1 MVRSSHISRLT
12 ASIERYYLR
21 ILGRWVDRFVD
32 AATIADRNQE
42 LRRAHLLVA
51 SCWSTA
57 AIAFAGSG
65 LVYRLQGGSPIA
77 IAFASCGILA
87 IINPFFLSRA
97 ASVRYPSLIYCL
109 EVLLLLAFIATQ
121 TGGFNEFVL
130 PWQTP
135 IVPLAAFL
143 IGTEFGF
150 YCAAF
155 IALETIAFYLLGRSG
170 HNFPQP
176 LPEEWIT
183 GLSMLTL
190 VSLAGVAAL
199 VISILEHA
207 RQRAVVNSRETA
219 TRFEY
224 LIRNSSDLITLCDPD
239 GTIVYVS
246 PSVGTVLG
254 YTPNEVVGQN
264 VFNMMHPE
272 DRDVTVA
279 RLSEVINN
287 PDQALTAEYRLLHR
301 DGSWRM
307 VQTLS
312 RNAVNEK
319 AVAGIV
325 ANSRDVTVTHELNLK
340 LIEAKEG
347 AEAANL
353 AKSEFLANMSHEL
366 RTPLHGIL
374 SFAGFGIRRGSTA
387 SPEKLRDYFAK
398 IEQSGRVLLALL
410 NDVLDLAKLEA
421 GKMTFSFQSADLNV
435 LLATVIDEF
444 SSLTS
449 ERHLT
454 IDYSAPPFDTLVI
467 MDPVRVMQVLRNLLS
482 NAVKFS
488 PEHSRITIR
497 LERTAGALI
506 VYVCDQ
512 GMGVPEG
519 ELDAIFEKFVQSS
532 KTTSG
537 AGGTGLGLAI
547 CREIVTAHQ
556 GSISATNRPGGGA
569 QFAFELPLSHEPEWR
584 LGSAAL
590 APSQQMRRE
599 RRKLEQHER
608 ALRAALGRDAAGI

>member
-1 MVRSSHISRLT
+1 LFEVLVCLT
-12 ASIERYYLR
+12 
-21 ILGRWVDRFVD
+21 F
-32 AATIADRNQE
+32 
-42 LRRAHLLVA
+42 
-51 SCWSTA
+51 
-57 AIAFAGSG
+57 
-65 LVYRLQGGSPIA
+65 IA
-77 IAFASCGILA
+77 IQNGGFSAVALSWQVPVPPLA
-87 IINPFFLSRA
+87 MFLVGLNLALCSAAYITIEIIVLYHLSRA
-97 ASVRYPSLIYCL
+97 GYPFSQPLSQEWTTWLTMLSLIAM
-109 EVLLLLAFIATQ
+109 VLIA
-121 TGGFNEFVL
+121 VL
-130 PWQTP
+130 
-135 IVPLAAFL
+135 
-143 IGTEFGF
+143 
-150 YCAAF
+150 
-155 IALETIAFYLLGRSG
+155 
-170 HNFPQP
+170 
-176 LPEEWIT
+176 IT
-183 GLSMLTL
+183 W
-190 VSLAGVAAL
+190 VYA
-199 VISILEHA
+199 HA
-207 RQRAVVNSRETA
+207 RQRAVIDLRVTA

-224 LIRNSSDLITLCDPD
+224 LICNSSDLITLCNPD

-254 YTPNEVVGQN
+254 YTPDEVLGTN
-264 VFNMMHPE
+264 VFDMMHPE
-272 DRDVTVA
+272 DREATAA
-279 RLSEVINN
+279 RLGEVINH
-287 PDQALTAEYRLLHR
+287 PEHALTAEYRLMHR

-325 ANSRDVTVTHELNLK
+325 ANSRDVTETHELNLN
-340 LIEAKEG
+340 LIEAKER

-374 SFAGFGIRRGSTA
+374 SFAGFGIKRGGTA

-435 LLATVIDEF
+435 LLATAIDEF

-454 IDYSAPPFDTLVI
+454 IDYSAPPFDTLVV

-488 PEHSRITIR
+488 PEHSTITMR

-512 GMGVPEG
+512 GMGIPED

-556 GSISATNRPGGGA
+556 GSISATNRPEGGA
-569 QFAFELPLSHEPEWR
+569 QFAFELPLSHEPGWR
-584 LGSAAL
+584 LDTAAL
-590 APSQQMRRE
+590 APSQQVRRE
-599 RRKLEQHER
+599 RRKLEQHQR
-608 ALRAALGRDAAGI
+608 ALRAALGRDATGI

>member
-1 MVRSSHISRLT
+1 MVRSRHISRLT
-12 ASIERYYLR
+12 ASVKRYYLR
-21 ILGRWVDRFVD
+21 VLARWVDDFVN
-32 AATIADRNQE
+32 AATLADRSQE
-42 LRRAHLLVA
+42 LRRAGVLLA

-57 AIAFAGSG
+57 AIAFACFG
-65 LVYRLQGGSPIA
+65 LVYRLQGRSPTA
-77 IAFASCGILA
+77 IALAACGVLVIL
-87 IINPFFLSRA
+87 NPLFLSRTN
-97 ASVRYPSLIYCL
+97 SVRYPSLIYCL
-109 EVLLLLAFIATQ
+109 EVLLLLVFIATQ
-121 TGGFNEFVL
+121 TGGFSAFVL
-130 PWQTP
+130 PWQIL

-155 IALETIAFYLLGRSG
+155 IALETFAFYLLGRLGYTFS
-170 HNFPQP
+170 QP
-176 LPEEWIT
+176 LSAEWIT
-183 GLSMLTL
+183 RLSMLTL
-190 VSLAGVAAL
+190 VSMAGGAA
-199 VISILEHA
+199 VVTSIYEHA
-207 RQRAVVNSRETA
+207 RQRAVVSSRETV

-224 LIRNSSDLITLCDPD
+224 LIRNSSDLITLCNPD

-254 YTPNEVVGQN
+254 YAPRDVVGRN
-264 VFNMMHPE
+264 VFDLMHPE
-272 DRDVTVA
+272 DREATAA
-279 RLSEVINN
+279 RLGEVISN

-325 ANSRDVTVTHELNLK
+325 ANSRDVTETHELNLS
-340 LIEAKEG
+340 LIEAKER

-374 SFAGFGIRRGSTA
+374 SFAGFGIKRRGTLS
-387 SPEKLRDYFAK
+387 SEKLADYFTK
-398 IEQSGRVLLALL
+398 IDQSGRVLLALL

-421 GKMTFSFQSADLNV
+421 GKMTFSFQPADLNI

-449 ERHLT
+449 ERNLT
-454 IDYSAPPFDTLVI
+454 IDYTAPRFDTLLI
-467 MDPVRVMQVLRNLLS
+467 LDPVRVMQVLRNLLS

-488 PEHSRITIR
+488 PEHSTIELR
-497 LERTAGALI
+497 VERTVSALT
-506 VYVCDQ
+506 VYVSDQ
-512 GMGVPEG
+512 GMGVPEA
-519 ELDAIFEKFVQSS
+519 ELDAIFDKFIQSS

-556 GSISATNRPGGGA
+556 GSISATNRPEGGA
-569 QFAFELPLSHEPEWR
+569 QFAFALPLRH
-584 LGSAAL
+584 
-590 APSQQMRRE
+590 APE
-599 RRKLEQHER
+599 RRLDTAAIAADQQAGRVQRKFEQRER